1 MTKPTSASAAP
12 DGAHGDDHAGELPRR
27 DHPRPARFSHEVR
40 LPLAVR
46 KELLLT
52 RAALERY
59 DAVQALRQVRGG
71 ARRMT
76 NMSAW
81 LPRLTRPAGWL
92 KLFGVTRDYPMV
104 STAITLALPLLR
116 RTALGRAAWKLSKLG
131 MLAGAGYWAYK
142 TWNATRREGPAPSTA
157 MRDTGFRDPLVS
169 TPRAGTALPAVTTEA
184 PLAVTPPGT
193 PPAP

>member
-1 MTKPTSASAAP
+1 MTTPNDDQGPYA
-12 DGAHGDDHAGELPRR
+12 DERVGDRPRR

-59 DAVQALRQVRGG
+59 DALQALQQVRGG

-76 NMSAW
+76 NVSAW
-81 LPRLTRPAGWL
+81 LPRVAGLTRPAGWL
-92 KLFGVTRDYPMV
+92 KLLGITREYPMV

-116 RTALGRAAWKLSKLG
+116 KTPIGRVVWKLSKFGALG
-131 MLAGAGYWAYK
+131 AAGYFGYR
-142 TWNATRREGPAPSTA
+142 TWQAAQRPVRKPG
-157 MRDTGFRDPLVS
+157 DTGFRDPLVHS
-169 TPRAGTALPAVTTEA
+169 PPAPMTPAGTAGTTDA
-184 PLAVTPPGT
+184 TSPIVPP
-193 PPAP
+193 PV

>member
-1 MTKPTSASAAP
+1 MTTPE
-12 DGAHGDDHAGELPRR
+12 DDSIDSRPRHE
-27 DHPRPARFSHEVR
+27 HPRPVRFTREVR

-46 KELLLT
+46 KELLVT

-59 DAVQALRQVRGG
+59 DAVQALRQVKGG

-76 NMSAW
+76 SLGAW
-81 LPRLTRPAGWL
+81 LPRMTRPSGWL

-116 RTALGRAAWKLSKLG
+116 KTPIGRVAWKLSKLG

-142 TWNATRREGPAPSTA
+142 TWHGAQPQVHAHAASAARAVAVPV
-157 MRDTGFRDPLVS
+157 DTGFRDPLVPS
-169 TPRAGTALPAVTTEA
+169 
-184 PLAVTPPGT
+184 
-193 PPAP
+193 PPAAAPPASQP

>member
-1 MTKPTSASAAP
+1 MTQPTPSSQDTPRDEYA
-12 DGAHGDDHAGELPRR
+12 DERVGDRPRR
-27 DHPRPARFSHEVR
+27 DHPRPARFSQEVR
-40 LPLAVR
+40 LPLAIR

-59 DAVQALRQVRGG
+59 DCVQALHQVKGG

-76 NMSAW
+76 NVSAW

-92 KLFGVTRDYPMV
+92 KLLGVTREYPMV

-116 RTALGRAAWKLSKLG
+116 RTALGRATWKLSKLG

-142 TWNATRREGPAPSTA
+142 TWHDMGRPGIPSVTKA
-157 MRDTGFRDPLVS
+157 RNPRDTGFRDPLVPSPPPSS
-169 TPRAGTALPAVTTEA
+169 TEL
-184 PLAVTPPGT
+184 
-193 PPAP
+193 

>member
-1 MTKPTSASAAP
+1 MKHYNDPSNDEQT
-12 DGAHGDDHAGELPRR
+12 GR

-59 DAVQALRQVRGG
+59 DAMQALQQVRGG

-76 NMSAW
+76 NLSAW
-81 LPRLTRPAGWL
+81 LPKMAGMTRPGGWL
-92 KLFGVTRDYPMV
+92 KLFGITRDYPMV

-116 RTALGRAAWKLSKLG
+116 KTSIGRVVWKVSKLG
-131 MLAGAGYWAYK
+131 AMAGAGYFAYRSWQAAK
-142 TWNATRREGPAPSTA
+142 QPVRKPG
-157 MRDTGFRDPLVS
+157 DTGFRDPLVYS
-169 TPRAGTALPAVTTEA
+169 
-184 PLAVTPPGT
+184 
-193 PPAP
+193 PPAPITPVATTDATSPIVPPPV